1 MKYLA
6 RFRAR
11 QALDALRESKAW
23 IASKKLVLETE
34 EGDLEIE
41 KGQQV
46 VLGATEDGNVAI
58 KDPTAIVVVTD
69 DDLASK
75 IVDAMKSAEELGDV
89 KFLDKP
95 ALDAALDGETV
106 EDLVAGLVDAEDDS
120 EDVEVATVDAEK
132 DSSVEEK
139 CEKIAENVIPLT
151 GKVLEVEAI
160 QIAEEDDA
168 PINLGDVTADAGCAE
183 DVLSYDDFAA
193 KVSEKGGAIQPGE
206 KEIAIINLPEGGE
219 KVVGYWD
226 SAANTGKIFN
236 CEFDS
241 AEDMFG
247 ANTDPVAAVQ
257 PAAFEQGL
265 DAEKLE
271 SVESALKTYEESAK
285 SAKDLFAMTE
295 SLEQAGLEES
305 AIASVANS
313 FVSRSMKEG
322 VMVFDTKLGKSVAV
336 FTESVDANN
345 YIAESGAEDRFVK
358 RFFK

>member
-11 QALDALRESKAW
+11 QALDKLKESKAW

-58 KDPTAIVVVTD
+58 KDPTAIIVVTD
-69 DDLASK
+69 DELASK
-75 IVDAMKSAEELGDV
+75 IVDVMKSAEELGDV
-89 KFLDKP
+89 KFMDKP

-106 EDLVAGLVDAEDDS
+106 EDLVAGLADS
-120 EDVEVATVDAEK
+120 EEDSDEVEVATVDSEE

-139 CEKIAENVIPLT
+139 CEKIAENTITLN
-151 GKVLEVEAI
+151 GKVLECEAI

-168 PINLGDVTADAGCAE
+168 PINLGDVSADAGCAQ
-183 DVLSYDDFAA
+183 DVTSYEEFASQA
-193 KVSEKGGAIQPGE
+193 ATIAPGDS
-206 KEIAIINLPEGGE
+206 EIAFDKDGKII
-219 KVVGYWD
+219 GYWD

-236 CEFDS
+236 CGFDS
-241 AEDMFG
+241 TEDMMA

-257 PAAFEQGL
+257 PAEFEMGM
-265 DAEKLE
+265 DADKLE
-271 SVESALKTYEESAK
+271 SVEETLKAYEESAK
-285 SAKDLFAMTE
+285 TAKDLLTMTE
-295 SLEQAGLEES
+295 SLEKAGLTES
-305 AIASVANS
+305 AIATVANS

-322 VMVFDTKLGKSVAV
+322 VAVFDTKLGKSVAV

-345 YIAESGAEDRFVK
+345 YIAESGEENRFTK
-358 RFFK
+358 RYFKC

>member
-69 DDLASK
+69 DELASK

-89 KFLDKP
+89 KFMDKP
-95 ALDAALDGETV
+95 ALDAALEGETV
-106 EDLVAGLVDAEDDS
+106 EDLVAGLVDSADDS
-120 EDVEVATVDAEK
+120 EEVEVATVDSEE

-168 PINLGDVTADAGCAE
+168 PINLGDVTAENTCAQ
-183 DVLSYDDFAA
+183 DVTSYEEFAA
-193 KVSEKGGAIQPGE
+193 QAATIAPGDS
-206 KEIAIINLPEGGE
+206 EIAFDADG
-219 KVVGYWD
+219 KVIGYWD
-226 SAANTGKIFN
+226 AAANTGKIFS
-236 CEFDS
+236 CGFDS
-241 AEDMFG
+241 AEDMMG

-257 PAAFEQGL
+257 PAEFEQGL
-265 DAEKLE
+265 DADKLE
-271 SVESALKTYEESAK
+271 SVEEALKTYEESSK

-295 SLEQAGLEES
+295 SLEKAGLEES
-305 AIASVANS
+305 AIATVANS

-345 YIAESGAEDRFVK
+345 YIAESGEENRFTK
-358 RFFK
+358 RYFK

>member
-46 VLGATEDGNVAI
+46 ILGATEDGNVAI

-75 IVDAMKSAEELGDV
+75 IVDAMKSAEDLGDV

-95 ALDAALDGETV
+95 ALDAALEGETV
-106 EDLVAGLVDAEDDS
+106 EDLVAGLVDAEEDS
-120 EDVEVATVDAEK
+120 DEVEVATVDTDK

-139 CEKIAENVIPLT
+139 CKKIAENVIPLA

-160 QIAEEDDA
+160 QIAEEDNA
-168 PINLGDVTADAGCAE
+168 PINLGDVNAE
-183 DVLSYDDFAA
+183 SGLAQDVASYDEFVSHAA
-193 KVSEKGGAIQPGE
+193 TIAPGDS
-206 KEIAIINLPEGGE
+206 EIAFDKDG
-219 KVVGYWD
+219 KVIGYWD
-226 SAANTGKIFN
+226 GTSGKIFN
-236 CEFDS
+236 TGFDS
-241 AEDMFG
+241 AEDMMN

-257 PAAFEQGL
+257 PAEFEAGMP
-265 DAEKLE
+265 AETLE
-271 SVESALKTYEESAK
+271 SVEESLKTYEESAK
-285 SAKDLFAMTE
+285 SAKDLFALTE
-295 SLEQAGLEES
+295 SLEKAGLTES

-322 VMVFDTKLGKSVAV
+322 VAVFDTKLGKNVAV
-336 FTESVDANN
+336 FVESVDANN
-345 YIAESGAEDRFVK
+345 YISESGEEGRFTK
-358 RFFK
+358 RYFK

>member
-46 VLGATEDGNVAI
+46 ILGATEDGNVAI

-75 IVDAMKSAEELGDV
+75 IVDAMKSAEDLGDV

-95 ALDAALDGETV
+95 ALDAALEGETV
-106 EDLVAGLVDAEDDS
+106 EDLVAGLVDAEEDS
-120 EDVEVATVDAEK
+120 DEVEVATVDSEE

-168 PINLGDVTADAGCAE
+168 PINLGDVTAENGCAH
-183 DVLSYDDFAA
+183 DVTSYEEFASQA
-193 KVSEKGGAIQPGE
+193 ATIAPGDS
-206 KEIAIINLPEGGE
+206 EIAFDADG
-219 KVVGYWD
+219 KVIGYWD
-226 SAANTGKIFN
+226 AAANTGKIFT
-236 CEFDS
+236 CGFES
-241 AEDMFG
+241 AEDMMG

-257 PAAFEQGL
+257 PAEFEQGL
-265 DAEKLE
+265 DADKLE
-271 SVESALKTYEESAK
+271 SVEEALKTYEESSK

-295 SLEQAGLEES
+295 SLEKAGLAES
-305 AIASVANS
+305 AIATVANS

-345 YIAESGAEDRFVK
+345 YIAESGEENRFTK
-358 RFFK
+358 RYFK

>member
-69 DDLASK
+69 DELASK
-75 IVDAMKSAEELGDV
+75 IVDAMKSSEDLGDV
-89 KFLDKP
+89 QFLDKP
-95 ALDAALDGETV
+95 ALDAALEGETV
-106 EDLVAGLVDAEDDS
+106 EDLVAGLVDAEEDS
-120 EDVEVATVDAEK
+120 DEVEVATVDVDK

-139 CEKIAENVIPLT
+139 CAKIAENVIPLS

-168 PINLGDVTADAGCAE
+168 PINLGDVAADAGCAE
-183 DVLSYDDFAA
+183 DVLSYDDFTA
-193 KVSEKGGAIQPGE
+193 KVSEFGGSVQPGE
-206 KEIAIINLPEGGE
+206 KEIALNAEG

-226 SAANTGKIFN
+226 AAANSGKVYN

-241 AEDMFG
+241 AEDMMG

-257 PAAFEQGL
+257 PAAFEAGL
-265 DAEKLE
+265 DADKLE
-271 SVESALKTYEESAK
+271 SVEDALKVYEESAK
-285 SAKDLFAMTE
+285 SAKDLFALTE
-295 SLEQAGLEES
+295 SLEAAGLEES

>member
-69 DDLASK
+69 DELASK

-89 KFLDKP
+89 KFMDKP
-95 ALDAALDGETV
+95 ALDAALEGETV
-106 EDLVAGLVDAEDDS
+106 EDLVAGLVDSADDS
-120 EDVEVATVDAEK
+120 EEVEVATVDSEE

-168 PINLGDVTADAGCAE
+168 PINLGDVTAENTCAQ
-183 DVLSYDDFAA
+183 DVTSYEEFAA
-193 KVSEKGGAIQPGE
+193 QATTIAPGDS
-206 KEIAIINLPEGGE
+206 EIAFDADG
-219 KVVGYWD
+219 KVIGYWD
-226 SAANTGKIFN
+226 AAANTGKIFN
-236 CEFDS
+236 CGFDS
-241 AEDMFG
+241 AEDMMG

-257 PAAFEQGL
+257 PAEFEQGL
-265 DAEKLE
+265 DADKLE
-271 SVESALKTYEESAK
+271 SVEEALKTYEESSK
-285 SAKDLFAMTE
+285 SAKDLFVMTE
-295 SLEQAGLEES
+295 SLEKAGLEES
-305 AIASVANS
+305 AIATVANS

-345 YIAESGAEDRFVK
+345 YIAESGEENRFTK
-358 RFFK
+358 RYFK

>member
-69 DDLASK
+69 DDLAAK

-106 EDLVAGLVDAEDDS
+106 EDLVAGLADAAEDSD
-120 EDVEVATVDAEK
+120 EVEVATVDSEE

-139 CEKIAENVIPLT
+139 CEKIAENVIALN

-168 PINLGDVTADAGCAE
+168 PINLGDVTADNGCAQ
-183 DVLSYDDFAA
+183 DIASYDEFTAA
-193 KVSEKGGAIQPGE
+193 ATTIAPGDS
-206 KEIAIINLPEGGE
+206 EIAFDANG
-219 KVVGYWD
+219 KVIGYWD
-226 SAANTGKIFN
+226 AATNSGKIFS
-236 CEFDS
+236 CGFES
-241 AEDMFG
+241 ADDMMN

-257 PAAFEQGL
+257 PAAFEAGM
-265 DAEKLE
+265 DADKLE
-271 SVESALKTYEESAK
+271 SVEGALKTYEESAK
-285 SAKDLFAMTE
+285 SAKDLFALTE

-322 VMVFDTKLGKSVAV
+322 VMVFDTKLGKNVAV

>member
-69 DDLASK
+69 DDLAAK

-106 EDLVAGLVDAEDDS
+106 EDLVAGLADAEEDS
-120 EDVEVATVDAEK
+120 DEVEVATVDSEE

-139 CEKIAENVIPLT
+139 CEKIAENVIALN

-168 PINLGDVTADAGCAE
+168 PINLGDVTADNGCAQ
-183 DVLSYDDFAA
+183 DIASYDEFTAA
-193 KVSEKGGAIQPGE
+193 ASTIAPGDS
-206 KEIAIINLPEGGE
+206 EIAFDANG
-219 KVVGYWD
+219 KVIGYWD
-226 SAANTGKIFN
+226 AATNSGKIFN
-236 CEFDS
+236 CGFETAD
-241 AEDMFG
+241 DMMN

-257 PAAFEQGL
+257 PAAFEAGM
-265 DAEKLE
+265 DADKLE
-271 SVESALKTYEESAK
+271 SVEGALKTYEESAK
-285 SAKDLFAMTE
+285 SAKDLFALTE

-322 VMVFDTKLGKSVAV
+322 VMVFDTKLGKNVAV

>member
-46 VLGATEDGNVAI
+46 ILGATEDGNVAI

-69 DDLASK
+69 DELASK

-95 ALDAALDGETV
+95 ALDAALEGETV
-106 EDLVAGLVDAEDDS
+106 EDLVSSLVDAEDDS
-120 EDVEVATVDAEK
+120 EEVEVSTVDAEE
-132 DSSVEEK
+132 SASVEEK
-139 CEKIAENVIPLT
+139 CEKIAENVIALN

-160 QIAEEDDA
+160 QIDEEDNA
-168 PINLGDVTADAGCAE
+168 PINLGDVTADNGCAQ
-183 DVLSYDDFAA
+183 DIASYDEFTSAA
-193 KVSEKGGAIQPGE
+193 TTIAPGDS
-206 KEIAIINLPEGGE
+206 EIAFDANG
-219 KVVGYWD
+219 KVIGYWD
-226 SAANTGKIFN
+226 AATNSGKIFN
-236 CEFDS
+236 CGFDS
-241 AEDMFG
+241 VEDMMN
-247 ANTDPVAAVQ
+247 ANTDPVPAVQ
-257 PAAFEQGL
+257 PAAFEAGM
-265 DAEKLE
+265 DADKLE
-271 SVESALKTYEESAK
+271 SVEGALKTYEESAK
-285 SAKDLFAMTE
+285 SAKDLFALTE
-295 SLEQAGLEES
+295 SLEAAGLEES

>member
-1 MKYLA
+1 MKYLS

-11 QALDALRESKAW
+11 QALDKLKESKAW

-46 VLGATEDGNVAI
+46 VLGATEEGNVAI

-69 DDLASK
+69 DELASK
-75 IVDAMKSAEELGDV
+75 IVDAMKNAEDLGDV
-89 KFLDKP
+89 KFLDRP
-95 ALDAALDGETV
+95 ALDSALDGETV
-106 EDLVAGLVDAEDDS
+106 EDLVAGLADAEEDS
-120 EDVEVATVDAEK
+120 DEVEVATVDAEE

-151 GKVLEVEAI
+151 GKVLECEAI
-160 QIAEEDDA
+160 QIAEDDDA

-183 DVLSYDDFAA
+183 DVLSYDDFTA
-193 KVSEKGGAIQPGE
+193 KVAEFGGSVQPGE
-206 KEIAIINLPEGGE
+206 KEIALNAEG

-226 SAANTGKIFN
+226 AEANTGKVFN
-236 CEFDS
+236 CEFDN
-241 AEDMFG
+241 AEDMMN
-247 ANTDPVAAVQ
+247 ANTDPVAAMG
-257 PAAFEQGL
+257 PAEFEAGL
-265 DAEKLE
+265 DADKLE
-271 SVESALKTYEESAK
+271 SVEEALKTYEESAK

-295 SLEQAGLEES
+295 SLEKVGLEES
-305 AIASVANS
+305 AIATVAGS

-322 VMVFDTKLGKSVAV
+322 VAVFDTKLGKTVAK

-345 YIAESGAEDRFVK
+345 YIAESGEESRFTK

>member
-46 VLGATEDGNVAI
+46 ILGATEDGNVAI

-75 IVDAMKSAEELGDV
+75 IVDAMKSAEDLGDV

-95 ALDAALDGETV
+95 ALDAALEGETV
-106 EDLVAGLVDAEDDS
+106 EDLVAGLVDAEEDS
-120 EDVEVATVDAEK
+120 DEVEVATVDSEE

-183 DVLSYDDFAA
+183 DVISYDDFTA
-193 KVSEKGGAIQPGE
+193 KVAEFGGSVQPGE
-206 KEIAIINLPEGGE
+206 KEIALNAEG

-226 SAANTGKIFN
+226 AAANSGKVFN
-236 CEFDS
+236 CEFDN
-241 AEDMFG
+241 AEDMMN

-257 PAAFEQGL
+257 PAAFEAGL
-265 DAEKLE
+265 DADKLE
-271 SVESALKTYEESAK
+271 SVEGALKTYEESAK

-305 AIASVANS
+305 AIASVAHS

-322 VMVFDTKLGKSVAV
+322 VMVFDTKLGKNVAV

-345 YIAESGAEDRFVK
+345 YIAESGEENRFTK
-358 RFFK
+358 RYFK